1 MYGLIFALND
11 QLPILKQSNYI
22 MSRILVVDDNKD
34 ILQIVE
40 IILKNYGFEVMVTPN
55 GEETFSKTDSFNP
68 QLILM
73 DVFLSEGMDGRVIC
87 KSLKSNPQ
95 TKNIPVIMFSAQ
107 TKMDDAFHVCLAD
120 DFIAKPFEVV
130 DLITKIKYHL
140 SDNTMN

>member
-1 MYGLIFALND
+1 
-11 QLPILKQSNYI
+11 

-68 QLILM
+68 ELILM
-73 DVFLSEGMDGRVIC
+73 DVFLSEGLDGRVIC
-87 KSLKSNPQ
+87 KNLKSNPQ
-95 TKNIPVIMFSAQ
+95 TKNIPIIMFSAQ
-107 TKMDDAFHVCLAD
+107 TKMDDAFHVCQAD

-130 DLITKIKYHL
+130 DLISKIKHHL
-140 SDNTMN
+140 SNGTAPTITSVN